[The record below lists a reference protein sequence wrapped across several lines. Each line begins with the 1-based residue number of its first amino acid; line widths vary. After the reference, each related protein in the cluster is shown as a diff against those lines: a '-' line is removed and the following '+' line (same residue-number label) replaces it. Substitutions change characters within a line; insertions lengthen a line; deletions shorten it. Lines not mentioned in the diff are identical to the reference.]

1 MKTFGELLKAQRDKR
16 KLDVVAFADLLGVS
30 QLELEKL
37 EEGKATV
44 SSDRAEYWAELLAL
58 SRVETV
64 QLALVARVSGAK
76 LLTEGLAN
84 RIHRKV

>member
-16 KLDVVAFADLLGVS
+16 KLDVVAFAGLLGVS
-30 QLELEKL
+30 QPELEKL
-37 EEGKATV
+37 EDGKATV
-44 SSDRAEYWAELLAL
+44 SNDRAEYWAELLSL